1 MDFAELYPPFMEVF
15 SGNRS
20 FELKP
25 DLEEYADEAAYFF
38 RVILREQ
45 GSSYIGNQYTF
56 QVFLDDS
63 TTPDDS
69 SGGGG
74 NNNNGNNGD

>member
-1 MDFAELYPPFMEVF
+1 MAVGETLYYELPDIVDPQGNAEAEVLFLPFMDYAELYPPFMEVF

-25 DLEEYADEAAYFF
+25 DSEEYAEKAAYFF

-45 GSSYIGNQYTF
+45 GSSYIGN
-56 QVFLDDS
+56 
-63 TTPDDS
+63 
-69 SGGGG
+69 
-74 NNNNGNNGD
+74 